1 MDRYEFDI
9 KIEQIKKLMKK
20 KDFATAVKIADSI
33 EWKKVKENPL
43 LIIAADVYEI
53 SGKYDEA
60 REVLLL
66 AYEKTG
72 LGRQLAYRLC
82 RLSIKRGDYKE
93 AEEFYDEFTHNSP
106 YDAGKYILQYEM
118 AKGKGESLDV
128 QISILET
135 FIGEDIRIKKSREW

>member
-43 LIIAADVYEI
+43 LIIAADVYEV

-66 AYEKTG
+66 ALK
-72 LGRQLAYRLC
+72 RLA
-82 RLSIKRGDYKE
+82 
-93 AEEFYDEFTHNSP
+93 
-106 YDAGKYILQYEM
+106 
-118 AKGKGESLDV
+118 
-128 QISILET
+128 
-135 FIGEDIRIKKSREW
+135 